1 MFAAISLTILS
12 SRCWAPIGSA
22 MTSRSFRKSTR
33 GPASA
38 PRVAA
43 TLSS

>member
-1 MFAAISLTILS
+1 MLAAMSVTTLS

-38 PRVAA
+38 PRLGAKL
-43 TLSS
+43 TS